1 MKQTIIITDCPEQQG
16 WNKNRELC
24 MDVTTY
30 LRSDSRMKAG
40 KSYQGVLRRDVM
52 CEEMR
57 YNEQMVF
64 IETSNQKRTKRNPH
78 IFEGEHIT
86 ITRRDDGSY
95 HPNFRPIHIGPDFN
109 VDRYATEVANELLW
123 GLEGLVE
130 EA

>member
-40 KSYQGVLRRDVM
+40 KSYQGVLRRDVT
-52 CEEMR
+52 CDEMH

-64 IETSNQKRTKRNPH
+64 IETSNQKRMKRNPR
-78 IFEGEHIT
+78 IYEGEHIT

-95 HPNFRPIHIGPDFN
+95 HPNLRPIHLGPDFN
-109 VDRYATEVANELLW
+109 VDHYATEVANELLW
-123 GLEGLVE
+123 GLEGLVDN
-130 EA
+130 A

>member
-16 WNKNRELC
+16 WQKNRELC

-40 KSYQGVLRRDVM
+40 KSYQGVLRRDVT
-52 CEEMR
+52 CDEMH

-64 IETSNQKRTKRNPH
+64 IETSNQKRTKRNPR

-86 ITRRDDGSY
+86 ITRSNDGSY
-95 HPNFRPIHIGPDFN
+95 RPNFRPIHLGPDFN
-109 VDRYATEVANELLW
+109 VDHYATEVANELLW
-123 GLEGLVE
+123 GLDGLVE
-130 EA
+130 EK